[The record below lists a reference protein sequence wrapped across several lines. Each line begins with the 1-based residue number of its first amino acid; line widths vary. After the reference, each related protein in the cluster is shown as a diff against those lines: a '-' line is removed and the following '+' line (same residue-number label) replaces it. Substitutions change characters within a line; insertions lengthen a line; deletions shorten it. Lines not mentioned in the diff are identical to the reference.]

1 MKSPNRLLEILSFS
15 PLENG
20 NSLVLRKFVMEQPFS
35 RHQNSVVQVGPKLV
49 RQHQYYWNSIGC
61 LRPSIRRVRSLF
73 GTACKGFCSIKY
85 DRYKLLI

>member
-1 MKSPNRLLEILSFS
+1 MKSPNRLLEILSSS

-49 RQHQYYWNSIGC
+49 RQYQYYWNSIGC

-73 GTACKGFCSIKY
+73 
-85 DRYKLLI
+85 